1 MRHLS
6 VRSSLSA
13 LTLLSVRSALS
24 ALTLLSVLSVP
35 SALSAQQLPAD
46 VDSTLHLIYASREF
60 AGERFGPARW
70 IENGKAYTTVERSRD
85 VEGGSDIVRY
95 ETASGKRSIL
105 VSARSLVPRG
115 DSAALDFDD
124 YSWSPDNAKLMLFT
138 NTQKVWRSNT
148 RGDYW
153 VLDRKGGTLTKLGG
167 SAEPSTLMYA
177 KFSPQGDRVA
187 YVMKGDI
194 YVENLADQKITRLT
208 TGADSLH
215 VNGMS
220 DWVYEEEFG
229 LRDGF
234 RWSPDGTR
242 IAFFHF
248 DMTGVGTFLLIND
261 TDSLYPFV
269 IPIQYPKSGTTN
281 SAVTA
286 GVVSASGGKVT
297 WLDIPGEPRD
307 NYLPWMEWAGKDEV
321 MVQRINRRQDTDNV
335 MLVNV
340 ATGKARTVVPEHD
353 EAWVDLVDDVPWL
366 EGGKE
371 FLWTSERDGWRHVW
385 RIARDDGKATLVTRG
400 NFDVSV
406 AGVDQKAGWLYFIA
420 SPHNATQRFLYRTRL
435 DGSGNGERV
444 TPADAIGNHRY
455 AISPDGKWALHTASS
470 FDVPPTTD
478 LVKLPSHQSARMLV
492 ANDTLRMHVKP
503 WVAQPGEFFQVTVSD
518 SATLDGWMIKPAEFD
533 STKTYPILMY
543 VYGEPAGQT
552 AQDSWMGSSRIW
564 YQMLANKGY
573 LVATVDNRGT
583 PSPKGRAWRK
593 VVYGAV
599 GVLSSKEQA
608 DAVRVLART
617 RSYVDSTRV
626 AIWGWSGGGTNTLN
640 AMFRYPDVYNVG
652 MSVAPVPDQRLYD
665 TIYQER
671 YMGTPEGNPEGYKQG
686 SAINWAE
693 GLKGELLLMHGS
705 GDDNVHFQGSQRLL
719 NRLISLNKQVDFLEY
734 PNRTHC
740 ICEGRGTTLHV
751 YSTLTRYLLTHLEA
765 GGR

>member
-46 VDSTLHLIYASREF
+46 VDTTLHLIYASREF

-503 WVAQPGEFFQVTVSD
+503 WVAQPGEF
-518 SATLDGWMIKPAEFD
+518 
-533 STKTYPILMY
+533 
-543 VYGEPAGQT
+543 
-552 AQDSWMGSSRIW
+552 
-564 YQMLANKGY
+564 
-573 LVATVDNRGT
+573 
-583 PSPKGRAWRK
+583 
-593 VVYGAV
+593 
-599 GVLSSKEQA
+599 
-608 DAVRVLART
+608 
-617 RSYVDSTRV
+617 
-626 AIWGWSGGGTNTLN
+626 
-640 AMFRYPDVYNVG
+640 
-652 MSVAPVPDQRLYD
+652 
-665 TIYQER
+665 
-671 YMGTPEGNPEGYKQG
+671 
-686 SAINWAE
+686 
-693 GLKGELLLMHGS
+693 
-705 GDDNVHFQGSQRLL
+705 
-719 NRLISLNKQVDFLEY
+719 
-734 PNRTHC
+734 
-740 ICEGRGTTLHV
+740 
-751 YSTLTRYLLTHLEA
+751 
-765 GGR
+765 

>member
-70 IENGKAYTTVERSRD
+70 IENGKAYTTVERSGD

-719 NRLISLNKQVDFLEY
+719 NRLISLNKQGDFLEY

-740 ICEGRGTTLHV
+740 NCEGRGTTLHV

-765 GGR
+765 GGK